1 MALYDGN
8 LLMNSSILSIFINSE
23 FPVLPYHDSY
33 RIQVEFGTNDH
44 QLTPR
49 ITGLHSGAVRILNGA
64 DGTNGWDIPSSLIHD
79 NIGVNISNPT
89 LNTVRLSGSAAF
101 GDAPI
106 EDVIIIAESAG
117 AIFQLW
123 DGQGA
128 LLATGMLNLSLIHI

>member
-1 MALYDGN
+1 M
-8 LLMNSSILSIFINSE
+8 
-23 FPVLPYHDSY
+23 
-33 RIQVEFGTNDH
+33 
-44 QLTPR
+44 
-49 ITGLHSGAVRILNGA
+49 NGA

-79 NIGVNISNPT
+79 NIGINISNPT

-106 EDVIIIAESAG
+106 EDVLIIAESAG

-128 LLATGMLNLSLIHI
+128 LLATGMLNNQSIALPHAAVNIRPTIDLQPGGWVRYASFAGQVCAPMHNGALDVGGWNCRLVMEF